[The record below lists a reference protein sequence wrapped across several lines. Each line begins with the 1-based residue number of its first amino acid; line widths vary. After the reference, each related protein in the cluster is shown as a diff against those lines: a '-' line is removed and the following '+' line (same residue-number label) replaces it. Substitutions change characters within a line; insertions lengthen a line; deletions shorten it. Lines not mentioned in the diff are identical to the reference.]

1 MGTCSS
7 PVLRASWCA
16 PSPVST
22 TSLLRLLEQPQTNS
36 RPSTLARL
44 AQDCAASTSTR
55 NNRTLPNSPLEKLP
69 MTVSNPKPEALQ
81 RQSAVIQSTGLS
93 TLTGLTRSEEHTSEL
108 QS

>member
-55 NNRTLPNSPLEKLP
+55 NNRSRPNSPLEKLP

-81 RQSAVIQSTGLS
+81 RQSAV
-93 TLTGLTRSEEHTSEL
+93 RSEEHTSEL
-108 QS
+108 QSLRHLVCRL